1 MTLPPLLAIAEGR
14 RARPR
19 RAPLERP
26 KEIALQMQ
34 VAALLRKHAK
44 PLWRWSHFP
53 AGERRDARTSAKLRA
68 MGLRKGFPDFILI
81 SPQGVFHGIELKRR
95 GGVLSEE
102 QKDFQTW
109 AIARGVPHSVAQS
122 MDDVRA
128 VLEHWGA
135 LNEL

>member
-1 MTLPPLLAIAEGR
+1 
-14 RARPR
+14 
-19 RAPLERP
+19 
-26 KEIALQMQ
+26 MQ

-53 AGERRDARTSAKLRA
+53 AGELRDVRTAAKLRA
-68 MGLRKGFPDFILI
+68 MGLRKGFPDFILV
-81 SPQGVFHGIELKRR
+81 SPQGVFHGLELKRR
-95 GGVLSEE
+95 GGVLSEA

-122 MDDVRA
+122 IDDARA
-128 VLEHWGA
+128 VLDHWGA